1 MNNGSLGNPQCASR
15 SAIPKGQFYN
25 TNFAFILFIL
35 VWFVLV
41 DDVAAALAS
50 YAYSRNTN
58 KTVVM
63 VDSGAG
69 GSSVA
74 VASVKGNQVHLLQ
87 LSRLHLPGGDHFDS
101 IMVDFI
107 KDRILR
113 NMNVRVSSTR
123 DNIILRQ
130 YWEEAKRKLSRIP
143 STAIKA
149 FLPDAYVEVNEEVSR
164 LDFEGV
170 CHDLIVSIVN
180 EVMKTVTT
188 SEVNEEDI
196 QNVVLLGG
204 SARVPHL
211 RHLLQTALNRANISL
226 FDPDEAVAKGL
237 VLIGNFQVEISQQ
250 WVEKK
255 SSWFTGCPLISSSL
269 SPHKPYEDA
278 DQIDEGIS
286 MYVGFPLIAQDA
298 SAGNPTTVQDGRSPS
313 VTGAREGDTQHLSM
327 KTTSPEPWTEH
338 RDVENSRPKS
348 ACSSAHSHVGRE
360 SQFSDKLGGETPLQF
375 SPQRDDSDDL
385 LHPDVEGCSSKPFGS
400 ESPFSD
406 MLGSETPLEGCPPPD
421 DNHDAPNRDAQKC
434 SDQLDRTSRNDDI
447 DSDLQTDN
455 KATAETEKK
464 ITEREGQ
471 YQVDLNEVLL
481 YRKTRR
487 YPSRLRGKCNRG
499 NRKNFRR
506 QCNPY
511 SYNPDEDKLYYHPDN
526 KKKKNIEIQTD
537 LINKREVVLDKNEQ
551 LRLIKMFHEGT
562 DSSLES
568 ASMGSHIGRDRLV
581 RALKERYY
589 WQTMYSQA
597 ERYCQLCITCKTI
610 NPASLKVSD
619 VMHPVGVPT
628 RHMAQLGIDLSQMP
642 EVDGM
647 KYFIVAI
654 DYFTKWVEAEAIPD
668 KSMGT
673 VASDTED
680 DDPDPFDMEKF
691 KESLRPMDRFREEID
706 LAVEGNIKKA
716 QDRQRRGYNKRH
728 AGGKI
733 LKEGDEVFLI
743 NQRRR
748 DRKGGNYEMPRSGPY
763 IIVEISDRKNVT
775 LKNKNGLILKNKYPL
790 LDLEPYIIP
799 PEREMKRATR
809 PDTGGGDE
817 KKGST
822 HEHEDAIQH
831 TDKSNS
837 EIQNNKI
844 DANDTDE
851 EVDTQKP
858 VLLHQYTIDTD
869 TDDTD
874 KGVDIQKPVILNQ
887 NTIDTDDTDEE
898 VQTQKPVLNYPREIG
913 KEELNEFLKMEE
925 STEILCIKG
934 YKITTAELLMI
945 HDKHWLNDMIIN
957 AYFDIICEV
966 TNKGKVHFLSTFFMQ
981 KLSSSLSEAQK
992 WTKNVSIY
1000 SKVNIFEFK
1009 TLLVPIHGRSN
1020 THWSLCAID
1029 NDEHSITYFDSL
1041 RCNVREESDA
1051 EMEAIHNFLKAEY
1064 SRKGN
1069 GLLPPY
1075 SKNYAQNPYQ
1085 TDSCDCGVFVC
1096 FFGRRLAEGRS
1107 CQAPSSHISNMRQ
1120 QMAVELL
1127 AAKLLPENSW
1137 KVTLHEFVT
1146 SDGLDVSYSVKAQSG
1161 IQNLGNTCF
1170 ISATLQ
1176 LLFHCEPLLKVL
1188 KAAAPLADAKTITK
1202 ELITAYDEYCNGNV
1216 LVPSELVKVVTGVL
1230 PRYRSGRQYDAEE
1243 FLNFLLQHISG
1254 EFEECARTFQAT
1266 MNVKVTCQECHFVSV
1281 TTEEPVMLSTSISMC
1296 RSVQD
1301 CVKYYF
1307 QEECVSDYKCVA
1319 CSKKVSAIKAYEL
1332 TKAPDVLLIQL
1343 KRFTADGKKVSNVV
1357 RQNMRLK
1364 ASEVG
1369 YDFVGAIS
1377 HLGASGASG
1386 HYVATVKVAD
1396 KLIHFDDDKKTVSS
1410 MQKLNKEQAYVV
1422 MYCKTAEKKY

>member
-1 MNNGSLGNPQCASR
+1 MEKALGIDFGTAYCVVAELNDGFAVVLENDVNQRSTPTCATVPGDSNEQWQFGESAVRLEVCYPVRTILRVKQHLGSVEDKILSNSIRPESVVAEILKFVLSTPLNFKRAALSIPAYFNASQKE
-15 SAIPKGQFYN
+15 SFLTAVSDAGIEE
-25 TNFAFILFIL
+25 I
-35 VWFVLV
+35 VLV

-487 YPSRLRGKCNRG
+487 YPSRLRGKCNREG
-499 NRKNFRR
+499 WTLSKN
-506 QCNPY
+506 
-511 SYNPDEDKLYYHPDN
+511 
-526 KKKKNIEIQTD
+526 
-537 LINKREVVLDKNEQ
+537 
-551 LRLIKMFHEGT
+551 
-562 DSSLES
+562 
-568 ASMGSHIGRDRLV
+568 
-581 RALKERYY
+581 
-589 WQTMYSQA
+589 
-597 ERYCQLCITCKTI
+597 
-610 NPASLKVSD
+610 
-619 VMHPVGVPT
+619 
-628 RHMAQLGIDLSQMP
+628 
-642 EVDGM
+642 
-647 KYFIVAI
+647 
-654 DYFTKWVEAEAIPD
+654 VE
-668 KSMGT
+668 
-673 VASDTED
+673 SDTED

-1266 MNVKVTCQECHFVSV
+1266 MNVKG
-1281 TTEEPVMLSTSISMC
+1281 
-1296 RSVQD
+1296 
-1301 CVKYYF
+1301 K
-1307 QEECVSDYKCVA
+1307 
-1319 CSKKVSAIKAYEL
+1319 
-1332 TKAPDVLLIQL
+1332 LLLESLIDIPPSNAV
-1343 KRFTADGKKVSNVV
+1343 RDGNSRPFTADGKKVSNVV

-1377 HLGASGASG
+1377 HLGASGASS

-1396 KLIHFDDDKKTVSS
+1396 KLIHFDDDKRTLRKTVSS